1 MYFLHDLW
9 KVFCSIKLIWKE
21 SVVVVCWFFFF
32 WSPTTTFFPEHD
44 SLQHVKTSGAESV
57 TFRYRVIGL
66 FVFSA
71 THQDKRQRRSAV
83 RWASGNWTFFF
94 FSTSVD
100 RAETTEGLASQRE
113 LINNAYNQVSV
124 FFFFFFPEQKRIN
137 YWIQLVVWEGFAA
150 CLILLWQETEYV
162 WVSGCMSDRI
172 STVWR
177 TSRCPWEEKKK
188 DTMKDI
194 LSRKKKSSLKLNSWF
209 LIRGFKLCVEKCQS
223 CHSLNFE
230 DIYLSRSW

>member
-1 MYFLHDLW
+1 MLRASRSVIVWSACL
-9 KVFCSIKLIWKE
+9 CSQLLTRI
-21 SVVVVCWFFFF
+21 SV
-32 WSPTTTFFPEHD
+32 S
-44 SLQHVKTSGAESV
+44 AA
-57 TFRYRVIGL
+57 RL
-66 FVFSA
+66 FVEHLGIEPFS
-71 THQDKRQRRSAV
+71 
-83 RWASGNWTFFF
+83 F

-124 FFFFFFPEQKRIN
+124 FFFFFFSEQKRIN

-150 CLILLWQETEYV
+150 CLILSWQETEYV

-194 LSRKKKSSLKLNSWF
+194 LSHKKKSSLKLNSWF